1 MVKNILV
8 VLDSYKHNIPD
19 VLKDYI
25 LSLNLITDI
34 ITMTDLSD
42 IFNNNK
48 FDLNNNYIITQMIL
62 TPDFFQFTSKVI
74 LDCHNICFLNVEMLT
89 ESLRM
94 GYIIDI
100 VKHTNFKI

>member
-62 TPDFFQFTSKVI
+62 TPDFFNLQ
-74 LDCHNICFLNVEMLT
+74 
-89 ESLRM
+89 
-94 GYIIDI
+94 
-100 VKHTNFKI
+100 VK